1 MAEAHP
7 DSAAGLRLSAD
18 RQDSR
23 LLDLASLLVRRRGR
37 LSGAAWIVTALGAA
51 TLLRLT
57 IGFFSLGV
65 PFVFYIPAI
74 SIVALFAGWECGVIA
89 AVLSLVL
96 AWVLFV
102 PPALTLHLPNP
113 QQAFTLLLW
122 LTIAATQVVIAQF
135 LRLALMRAL
144 YGETRYR
151 RLLEVASGITWSRDR
166 QGNIHEPQPSWTE
179 LTGMTWPEYS
189 GQNWLKGVHPEDR
202 VRLALPA
209 PAEAASH
216 DETEVRLW
224 HKAAGD
230 WQWFLARSVAVP
242 RLSGEGEEWLTSLHD
257 IHEHKLAAERRE
269 VLIGELRHR
278 LKNLLTIID
287 ALAKNSR
294 SYREREPAVDA
305 YLRRFLGRLH
315 ALGGAADLVLAGRRP
330 AIECGALVH
339 ATLTPFMGERSSRFR
354 LSGTK
359 LQLSEETGGM
369 LGLALHEMATNA
381 IKYGALTADAGDVSV
396 SWSAVPVE
404 DGQERVTIEWKE
416 RGGPAP
422 SPSDKEGFGMRL
434 IRTVPSRER
443 NGEVDIQFAPDGFYC
458 RIAFL
463 RAAEGPKFADERRDA
478 AE

>member
-166 QGNIHEPQPSWTE
+166 QGNIHEPQPSWT
-179 LTGMTWPEYS
+179 
-189 GQNWLKGVHPEDR
+189 
-202 VRLALPA
+202 
-209 PAEAASH
+209 
-216 DETEVRLW
+216 
-224 HKAAGD
+224 
-230 WQWFLARSVAVP
+230 
-242 RLSGEGEEWLTSLHD
+242 
-257 IHEHKLAAERRE
+257 
-269 VLIGELRHR
+269 
-278 LKNLLTIID
+278 
-287 ALAKNSR
+287 
-294 SYREREPAVDA
+294 
-305 YLRRFLGRLH
+305 
-315 ALGGAADLVLAGRRP
+315 
-330 AIECGALVH
+330 
-339 ATLTPFMGERSSRFR
+339 
-354 LSGTK
+354 
-359 LQLSEETGGM
+359 
-369 LGLALHEMATNA
+369 
-381 IKYGALTADAGDVSV
+381 
-396 SWSAVPVE
+396 
-404 DGQERVTIEWKE
+404 
-416 RGGPAP
+416 
-422 SPSDKEGFGMRL
+422 
-434 IRTVPSRER
+434 
-443 NGEVDIQFAPDGFYC
+443 
-458 RIAFL
+458 
-463 RAAEGPKFADERRDA
+463 
-478 AE
+478 